1 MKQILIALI
10 MLSIALTASAE
21 TTCAEID
28 ANGIVLR
35 VIVASSPDWCAS
47 RLGGT
52 WISTTGKRYPG
63 AGWKWDGEDFIP
75 PQPYP
80 SWTWDGE
87 AWEAPV
93 PMPAE
98 GVWTW
103 DEAGQEWIE
112 ALEAK

>member
-10 MLSIALTASAE
+10 MLSIALTAQAE

-28 ANGIVLR
+28 NNGIVLR

-52 WISTTGKRYPG
+52 WINTTGKRYPG

-80 SWTWDGE
+80 SWTWDRSQ
-87 AWEAPV
+87 WVAPV
-93 PMPAE
+93 PMPGE
-98 GVWTW
+98 GEWTW
-103 DEAGQEWIE
+103 DEDKLAWVE
-112 ALEAK
+112 LE

>member
-1 MKQILIALI
+1 MKHLLIALV
-10 MLSIALTASAE
+10 MLSIALTAAAE

-28 ANGIVLR
+28 ANGVVLR

-52 WISTTGKRYPG
+52 WICTTGKRYPG

-80 SWTWDGE
+80 SWTWDGSQ
-87 AWEAPV
+87 WMAPV
-93 PMPAE
+93 PMPSE

-103 DEAGQEWIE
+103 DGAGQGWIE
-112 ALEAK
+112 AEE